1 MSKSS
6 PAKIEHVYV
15 DEDGDDGPPQVLSP
29 RDHQALARVANNP
42 LSKLNKASTGLG
54 RAEIVAAFTNAFE
67 MIGGLPRL
75 AVWGD
80 ANPTEFYKLYAKL
93 LPSSSTIDMTA
104 EQTITV
110 KHKMARPH
118 DYKQDIADATM
129 VGEPEDE

>member
-1 MSKSS
+1 MSKSA
-6 PAKIEHVYV
+6 PAKIAHVYV
-15 DEDGDDGPPQVLSP
+15 DEDGDDGPPLSAQ
-29 RDHQALARVANNP
+29 DHAARARVANNP

-110 KHKMARPH
+110 RHKMARPH
-118 DYKQDIADATM
+118 DYKADITDATT
-129 VGEPEDE
+129 VGDPEDE

>member
-1 MSKSS
+1 MSKPS

-15 DEDGDDGPPQVLSP
+15 DEDGDDGPPQPLSE
-29 RDHQALARVANNP
+29 RDHHALARVANNP

-54 RAEIVAAFTNAFE
+54 RAEIVSAFTNAFE

-110 KHKMARPH
+110 KHKMLRPH
-118 DYKQDIADATM
+118 DYKADIADATT
-129 VGEPEDE
+129 VGDPDE